1 MKPTFAKLGLKLN
14 NAIKTIEINNQEIE
28 IKQYLPIADKL
39 ELISSVINW
48 AADANNFANPV
59 KIEVFT
65 KLEIVFRY
73 TNLTFT
79 EKQRE
84 DPAKL
89 YDLLEENHIFEQ
101 IFSLIPKNEFEYLIK
116 NTAECVTAI
125 YAYNNS
131 IMGVLERLNNNYDE
145 TDFNINKLK
154 EELTGIGDVTLLQD
168 VLNKLG

>member
-14 NAIKTIEINNQEIE
+14 NNVKTIEINNQEIE
-28 IKQYLPIADKL
+28 IKQYLPITDKL

-65 KLEIVFRY
+65 KLEVVFRY

-89 YDLLEENHIFEQ
+89 YDLLEENCIFEQ
-101 IFSLIPKNEFEYLIK
+101 IFNMIPESELNYLMK
-116 NTAECVTAI
+116 STAECVTAI

-131 IMGVLERLNNNYDE
+131 VMGVLERLNNNYDE
-145 TDFNINKLK
+145 TNFDINKLQ
-154 EELTGIGDVTLLQD
+154 EDLAGIGDVTLLQD
-168 VLNKLG
+168 VLKKLG